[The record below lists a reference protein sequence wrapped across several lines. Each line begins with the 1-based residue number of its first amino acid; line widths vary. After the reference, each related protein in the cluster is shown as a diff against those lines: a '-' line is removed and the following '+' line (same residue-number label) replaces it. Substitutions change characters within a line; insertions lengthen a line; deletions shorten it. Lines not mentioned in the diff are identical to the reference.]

1 MHLETLFRDRR
12 EPPEAGGVSDLAVE
26 LHALRLERLSPPIQ
40 IAKRARLVDAVR
52 PPCNDA
58 RSDQYE
64 TEESERD
71 R

>member
-1 MHLETLFRDRR
+1 VHLETLFRDRR

-52 PPCNDA
+52 PPSNDA
-58 RSDQYE
+58 RGHEDE
-64 TEESERD
+64 TKK
-71 R
+71 